1 MSIDR
6 QPYLIAEN
14 LSYELNSAQTLFQ
27 RIHLSLSA
35 NDRVAL
41 VGSNGVGKSTLLKIL
56 AGQIRQTQGAVAL
69 NGSIYYLPQISTI
82 RDSIQSE
89 TVLEFLNTISN
100 EWWEIEHSLETTF
113 STTLDLSL
121 PLQNLSGGELTK
133 LFLAIGLVNSPDLL
147 LLDEPTN
154 HLDYLA
160 LEALRQ
166 FLIHFQ
172 GAFVIVSHKPFFLD
186 QVANST
192 WDLTSAGLQ
201 VYGGNYSLYRE
212 QKRLEDAAKVRSHET
227 ARKELKR
234 TKATALHEQE
244 RAAQSSRNGRQKALN
259 GNMPRIVAGSLKR
272 QAETTAGTLKVK
284 HDRAIATATQKVSDS
299 KVKMHKA
306 TSIQLEEKSQKHR
319 TLIEINNANL
329 WVNDRLLL
337 KDIQL
342 RVESGD
348 RISIAGINGSGK
360 SCLVKAILGIDST
373 SALLQGGNIQLA
385 EMQTVYLD
393 QSYELVDRTQTVLEN
408 MQRAN
413 PTLNYQLLRQ
423 QLGHFL
429 FFNDEV
435 YKSAFVLSGGELA
448 KLAIAMITI
457 SELDLL
463 ILDEPT
469 NHLDISTVDQMVEAL
484 NDYQGALWVISHD
497 LDFLSRI
504 NITRSFQLKQQT
516 LQPTIYL
523 PEARLD
529 YHDELLKWQGS
540 VANF

>member
-14 LSYELNSAQTLFQ
+14 LSCELDSTQTLFQ
-27 RIHLSLSA
+27 GIHLSLSA
-35 NDRVAL
+35 NDRIAL
-41 VGSNGVGKSTLLKIL
+41 VGSNGVGKSTLLRIL
-56 AGQIRQTQGAVAL
+56 AGQIRPTQGSVTL
-69 NGSIYYLPQISTI
+69 NNSTYYLPQISTI
-82 RDSIQSE
+82 RGSLQSE
-89 TVLEFLNTISN
+89 SVLEFLNMISN
-100 EWWEIEHSLETTF
+100 EWWEIEHILKATF

-133 LFLAIGLVNSPDLL
+133 LFLAIGLFNSPDLL

-160 LEALRQ
+160 LEELRQ

-172 GAFVIVSHKPFFLD
+172 GAFVVASHKPFFLD
-186 QVANST
+186 QVAETT
-192 WDLTSAGLQ
+192 WELTTVGLQ

-234 TKATALHEQE
+234 TKAAALREQE
-244 RAAQSSRNGRQKALN
+244 RAAQSSRNGRQRELSN
-259 GNMPRIVAGSLKR
+259 DLPRIVAGAWKR
-272 QAETTAGTLKVK
+272 KAEVTAATLKVK
-284 HDRAIATATQKVSDS
+284 HDDAIATATQKVSDS
-299 KVKMHKA
+299 KVKTHKA
-306 TSIQLEEKSQKHR
+306 TSIQLEEKSQKHIN
-319 TLIEINNANL
+319 LIEIHNANL
-329 WVNDRLLL
+329 WVNDRLLI

-342 RVESGD
+342 RVGSRD

-373 SALLQGGNIQLA
+373 SASLQGGSTQLA
-385 EMQTVYLD
+385 GMQTVYLD
-393 QSYELVDRTQTVLEN
+393 QGYEWVDRTQTVLGN

-413 PTLNYQLLRQ
+413 SILNYQLLRQ

-435 YKSAFVLSGGELA
+435 YKPASVLSGGELA
-448 KLAIAMITI
+448 RLAIAMITI
-457 SELDLL
+457 SKLDLL
-463 ILDEPT
+463 LLDEPT
-469 NHLDISTVDQMVEAL
+469 NNLDISTVDQMVGAL
-484 NDYQGALWVISHD
+484 NEYQGALWVISHD

-523 PEARLD
+523 PEARLN
-529 YHDELLKWQGS
+529 YHDELLKWQ
-540 VANF
+540 